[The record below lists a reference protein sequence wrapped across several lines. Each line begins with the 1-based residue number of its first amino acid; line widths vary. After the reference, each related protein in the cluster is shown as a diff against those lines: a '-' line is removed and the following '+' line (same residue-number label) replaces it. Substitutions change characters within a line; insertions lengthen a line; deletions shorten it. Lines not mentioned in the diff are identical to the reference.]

1 MFTRKY
7 KTQTTNK
14 ATKQQSVARDVY
26 KGTELQDTPTLY
38 LPPSLQRI
46 DIAMQRVAGLMN
58 ARMPKHK
65 QLTELS
71 LFTAIFA

>member
-7 KTQTTNK
+7 KTQT
-14 ATKQQSVARDVY
+14 TKQQSVARDVY
-26 KGTELQDTPTLY
+26 KGTKKQDTPLP
-38 LPPSLQRI
+38 LPPFLQRI
-46 DIAMQRVAGLMN
+46 DIAMQRVAGLIN